1 MTRAGT
7 LIAVASLLMV
17 AAISD
22 VVLAQSA
29 PATGSFKGTYSGDV
43 ADGGSAQPVRTTT
56 QGSYSNEPA
65 KPSQTSPKT
74 SFQDTYTAGNPA
86 DAGAPK
92 SKR

>member
-29 PATGSFKGTYSGDV
+29 PATDV
-43 ADGGSAQPVRTTT
+43 AALKVIHLAALKLIHPKLDFQP
-56 QGSYSNEPA
+56 
-65 KPSQTSPKT
+65 
-74 SFQDTYTAGNPA
+74 TA
-86 DAGAPK
+86 
-92 SKR
+92 S

>member
-1 MTRAGT
+1 MSPAATLTAAVSLL
-7 LIAVASLLMV
+7 LIAAV
-17 AAISD
+17 SD

-43 ADGGSAQPVRTTT
+43 ADGGTAQPVRTTT
-56 QGSYSNEPA
+56 QGTYSNEPA
-65 KPSQTSPKT
+65 KPSKAGPKT

-86 DAGAPK
+86 DAGSMK